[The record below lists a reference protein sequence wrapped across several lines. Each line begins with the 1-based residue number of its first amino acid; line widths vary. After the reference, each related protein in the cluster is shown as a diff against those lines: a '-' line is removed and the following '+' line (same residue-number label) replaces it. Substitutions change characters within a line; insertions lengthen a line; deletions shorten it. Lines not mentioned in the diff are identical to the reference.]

1 MFQKKLGVQLVF
13 NFLAPS
19 GSGQALVT
27 IPIMAHLAEIIRVTK
42 QTAILA
48 YQFVDGLGNILFPTY
63 G

>member
-1 MFQKKLGVQLVF
+1 M
-13 NFLAPS
+13 
-19 GSGQALVT
+19 T